1 MSVEGLQV
9 AEQPL
14 GSVFLI
20 ATTGEIDHVS
30 SRIVADALRRATVG
44 GGGNIVLDLCEASFI
59 DSAGISTLLNGVRR
73 LTRQRRRLVI
83 VCPPGPVR
91 RVFEILGLVGT
102 FDLVDTRQQALARA

>member
-1 MSVEGLQV
+1 MSMEGLHV

-14 GSVFLI
+14 GSVHLI
-20 ATTGEIDHVS
+20 AAAGEIDHVS
-30 SRIVADALRRATVG
+30 SPIVADALRRATVDG
-44 GGGNIVLDLCEASFI
+44 DGNIVLDLCDTSFI
-59 DSAGISTLLNGVRR
+59 DSAGISTLLNGLRR

-91 RVFEILGLVGT
+91 RVFELLGLVGT

>member
-1 MSVEGLQV
+1 MFAESLQV
-9 AEQPL
+9 AEEPL
-14 GSVFLI
+14 GSAQLI

-30 SRIVADALRRATVG
+30 SRIVADALRRATLG
-44 GGGNIVLDLCEASFI
+44 GPGNVVLDLCATTFI
-59 DSAGISTLLNGVRR
+59 DSAGISTLLNGLRR
-73 LTRQRRRLVI
+73 LTRQRRRMVI